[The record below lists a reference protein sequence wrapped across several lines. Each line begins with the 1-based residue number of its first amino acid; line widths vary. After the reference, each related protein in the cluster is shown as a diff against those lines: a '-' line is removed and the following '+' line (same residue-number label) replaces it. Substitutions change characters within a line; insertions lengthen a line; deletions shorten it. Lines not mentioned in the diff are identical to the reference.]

1 MESKLMPHQNKVRAV
16 YSRIVHGDVIAIV
29 DHDIGKSVTND
40 AENVIADLA
49 ADFDLSKYQ
58 VIYRDTRGIW
68 DQLLIDRAGRF
79 AGFGSINESD
89 LPAAL
94 AKLTRHSAPQP
105 PTPGLTEGNR
115 FLQSAAVLG
124 ARRDR
129 GWRETG

>member
-1 MESKLMPHQNKVRAV
+1 MEGKLMPPKNKVRAV
-16 YSRIVHGDVIAIV
+16 YSRTVHRDIIAIV

-58 VIYRDTRGIW
+58 VIYRDARGIW

-79 AGFGSINESD
+79 AGFSSINKSD

-94 AKLTRHSAPQP
+94 AKLTRHRRN
-105 PTPGLTEGNR
+105 GLPR
-115 FLQSAAVLG
+115 A
-124 ARRDR
+124 
-129 GWRETG
+129 